1 MVGIEVESRRWKNG
15 VKKEDL
21 NISNEWW
28 KKKVKDV
35 AEEVDKID
43 WYSKIK
49 VEVKESWDHHV
60 GQIAGWQELSKE
72 KEIRCESLPMCF
84 LFFKI
89 VLAILVSLHFHINLG
104 SASISTKKKCFLRF
118 C

>member
-15 VKKEDL
+15 VRKEDL

-35 AEEVDKID
+35 ADEVDKID

-72 KEIRCESLPMCF
+72 KEIRCESLYVVRDNVPVTDCF
-84 LFFKI
+84 DERC
-89 VLAILVSLHFHINLG
+89 LHDINLKG
-104 SASISTKKKCFLRF
+104 ILTGDRRTAVGK
-118 C
+118 